1 LIASRIRSQHARWGR
16 AGLAKLPFVLLAL
29 LALLVTGGPAIAQ
42 TAEPLDDYVIGPEDV
57 LEIRMPEHPELGA
70 KVPVRPDGRITLPLV
85 DDVVA
90 AGLTPEALKATLV
103 AAFKGY
109 VTVPNI
115 SVIVVEINSLKIFVL
130 GEVLKP
136 GMFPLRSRTRV
147 LQAIA
152 LAGGFT
158 QYAAKDRVV
167 LLRDTEGRQARIE
180 INLKKVTAGD
190 DIAANQLLRPGD
202 TLVVP

>member
-1 LIASRIRSQHARWGR
+1 VSIASRNRSQRPRRGR
-16 AGLAKLPFVLLAL
+16 AGVTNLGLVLIGL
-29 LALLVTGGPAIAQ
+29 LIAGAPAILTA
-42 TAEPLDDYVIGPEDV
+42 AEPLDEYVIGPEDV

-70 KVPVRPDGRITLPLV
+70 KVPVRPDGRITLPLI

-109 VTVPNI
+109 VTIPNI
-115 SVIVVEINSLKIFVL
+115 SVLVVEINSLKIFVL

-180 INLKKVTAGD
+180 INLKKVTTGD
-190 DIAANQLLRPGD
+190 DIAANQLLQSGD

>member
-1 LIASRIRSQHARWGR
+1 LIGSPNRSRQGRDGREGWLRHA
-16 AGLAKLPFVLLAL
+16 LLSTLLLAG
-29 LALLVTGGPAIAQ
+29 AASVVPAV
-42 TAEPLDDYVIGPEDV
+42 EPLDEYVIGVADL

-70 KVPVRPDGRITLPLV
+70 KVPVRPDGRITLPLI

-115 SVIVVEINSLKIFVL
+115 SVLVVEINSLQIYVL
-130 GEVLKP
+130 GEVARP
-136 GMFPLRSRTRV
+136 GVFPLRGRTRI
-147 LQAIA
+147 LQAVA

-158 QYAAKDRVV
+158 QYAAKDRAV
-167 LLRDTEGRQARIE
+167 LLRDTDGRQARIE
-180 INLKKVTAGD
+180 INLKKVTSGD

-202 TLVVP
+202 TLVIP